1 MLTPD
6 QIEDL
11 KDQLSEQIRHLPAE
25 QRAAAQKQIDNMS
38 PEALETMLKQ
48 QQGAK
53 SDKSIMRMIV
63 SNEVP
68 SKRIDEN
75 KAAIAVLDI
84 KPISRGH
91 LLIIPK
97 ERVILSSAIPQQALT
112 LARKLS
118 KHIIKKL
125 KAKNTEIQ
133 TENKFGEQVINV
145 IPVYDM
151 PVGLYSKRH
160 DASEKELVETESI
173 LKVKKRKA
181 APKKKPTAPIVTP
194 VQSSIIKLKRRIP

>member
-11 KDQLSEQIRHLPAE
+11 KDQLSEQIQHLPAD
-25 QRAAAQKQIDNMS
+25 QRVAAQQQIDNMS

-48 QQGAK
+48 QQSAK

-63 SNEVP
+63 DNEVP
-68 SKRIDEN
+68 SKRVDEN
-75 KAAIAVLDI
+75 KSAIAVLDI
-84 KPISRGH
+84 RPVSKGH

-97 ERVILSSAIPQQALT
+97 QKVVLTSAMPAQALT

-145 IPVYDM
+145 IPVYDT
-151 PVGLYSKRH
+151 PVGLYSKRYE
-160 DASEKELVETESI
+160 ASEKELADIESI
-173 LKVKKRKA
+173 LKVKKRRS
-181 APKKKPTAPIVTP
+181 APKKKTTTIVTP
-194 VQSSIIKLKRRIP
+194 VQSSIIKLRRRIP

>member
-11 KDQLSEQIRHLPAE
+11 KDQLSEQIQHLPAD
-25 QRAAAQKQIDNMS
+25 QRATAQKQIDNMS

-48 QQGAK
+48 QQNAK
-53 SDKSIMRMIV
+53 SDKSIIRMIV
-63 SNEVP
+63 EGEVP
-68 SKRIDEN
+68 SKKVDEN

-84 KPISRGH
+84 KPISKGH

-97 ERVILSSAIPQQALT
+97 QKIILTSAIPQQALT

-145 IPVYDM
+145 IPVYET

-160 DASEKELVETESI
+160 DASEKELAEIESI
-173 LKVKKRKA
+173 LKVKKRKSV
-181 APKKKPTAPIVTP
+181 PRKKPSAPTITP
-194 VQSSIIKLKRRIP
+194 IQSSLIKLKRRIP